1 MWEILQGKAGDWMRA
16 AQIRREEMG
25 LHSLGEKKDY
35 FEGWYFRLC
44 DPRCSLAVIVGFSPQ
59 HSAAP
64 FFIQTTDTLT
74 NQSQWAELGWQDAV
88 VRQSPFHLTLGSNE
102 FSLTRVKLDLPK
114 LKVRLRLSGLTP
126 LPFSRY
132 APTIMGPF
140 AYLKNMEC
148 VHGVISLHHR
158 MEGVVIANG
167 RSLPVTGVG
176 YLEKDRGTSFPQRYL
191 WFQSNQCGVPD
202 SCFFLSL
209 ASIPLG
215 PLTFN
220 GCLLVVKLRDQLH
233 RFATYTGCRLESL
246 RCRQFKEGSGWAKLR
261 FHQGG
266 WQIRIRLECGPACSL
281 ASPHNGR
288 MQGRIQESLS
298 GRAHVT
304 LLHHGVKVHESLWSQ
319 GGMELQWEKEEDQNA
334 EYSKKGLS

>member
-1 MWEILQGKAGDWMRA
+1 MKL
-16 AQIRREEMG
+16 
-25 LHSLGEKKDY
+25 
-35 FEGWYFRLC
+35 
-44 DPRCSLAVIVGFSPQ
+44 
-59 HSAAP
+59 
-64 FFIQTTDTLT
+64 
-74 NQSQWAELGWQDAV
+74 EL
-88 VRQSPFHLTLGSNE
+88 PE
-102 FSLTRVKLDLPK
+102 

-140 AYLKNMEC
+140 AYLKKMEC

-167 RSLPVTGVG
+167 RALPVAGVG

-191 WFQSNQCGVPD
+191 WFQSNQCGVAD

-220 GCLLVVKLRDQLH
+220 GCLFVVKLRDQLH

-246 RCRQFKEGSGWAKLR
+246 RCRPFADGSGWAKLR
-261 FHQGG
+261 FHQG
-266 WQIRIRLECGPACSL
+266 LSL
-281 ASPHNGR
+281 IHIYAGF
-288 MQGRIQESLS
+288 I
-298 GRAHVT
+298 
-304 LLHHGVKVHESLWSQ
+304 
-319 GGMELQWEKEEDQNA
+319 EEDGA
-334 EYSKKGLS
+334 GKYTGYGVELLERISRITGWRYEYVYGDWQQILSQLDEGSIDLIMTAQYTEERADQFLFSQQPIGDELAVVYAREDASVYYDDSAAMDGLRIGLCLLYTS

>member
-1 MWEILQGKAGDWMRA
+1 MRA
-16 AQIRREEMG
+16 IQIRKEEMG
-25 LHSLGEKKDY
+25 LHSLGETKDY

-44 DPRCSLAVIVGFSPQ
+44 DPRCSVAVIVGFSPQ
-59 HSAAP
+59 NSAAP

-74 NQSQWAELGWQDAV
+74 NRSQWAEFGWADVV

-102 FSLTRVKLDLPK
+102 FSLTRVKLELPE

-140 AYLKNMEC
+140 AYLKKMEC

-167 RSLPVTGVG
+167 RALPVAGVG

-191 WFQSNQCGVPD
+191 WFQSNQCGVAD

-220 GCLLVVKLRDQLH
+220 GCLFVVKLRDQLH

-246 RCRQFKEGSGWAKLR
+246 RCRQFEDGSGWAKLR

-281 ASPHNGR
+281 ASPHQGR
-288 MQGRIQESLS
+288 MQGRIQESLR
-298 GRAHVT
+298 GQAHVT
-304 LLHHGVKVHESLWSQ
+304 LLHHGVKVHESFWSQ

-334 EYSKKGLS
+334 ENRKRGLS